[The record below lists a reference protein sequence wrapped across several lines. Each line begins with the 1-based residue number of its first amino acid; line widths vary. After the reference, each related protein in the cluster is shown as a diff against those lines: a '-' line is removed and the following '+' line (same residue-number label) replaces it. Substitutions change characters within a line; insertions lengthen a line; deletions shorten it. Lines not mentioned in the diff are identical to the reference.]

1 MGPVPQGDWDFIV
14 PFGKARVARPGTRC
28 TVLTYGTMVTAC
40 CAAAE
45 ATSVDAEVIDLRT
58 LDPLGLDWET
68 IEASVRRTNV
78 LLVVEQTARGTSV
91 GSRIVSDAQLR
102 LFNWLDHE
110 ILHIT
115 GSNASPVVSKV
126 LEAAALAS
134 QDTVEQALLRVDQGL
149 GSVKAH
155 PKAAKAVL

>member
-1 MGPVPQGDWDFIV
+1 
-14 PFGKARVARPGTRC
+14 
-28 TVLTYGTMVTAC
+28 
-40 CAAAE
+40 
-45 ATSVDAEVIDLRT
+45 VDAEVIDLRT
-58 LDPLGLDWET
+58 LDPLGLDWDT
-68 IEASVRRTNV
+68 IEASVCRTNV
-78 LLVVEQTARGTSV
+78 LLVVEQTARGTSI

-134 QDTVEQALLRVDQGL
+134 QDTVEQALLRIEQGL
-149 GSVKAH
+149 GGVTAH
-155 PKAAKAVL
+155 PKTAKALL